1 MNNSNQIETESVFF
15 FFEGDILNIVYKEG
29 IDIELAHIKENIT
42 IRKKFQKTEKVLFM
56 VDFRKAW
63 HISKD
68 ARIFL
73 ASKEVTDLNSAMA
86 ILVEDLNSRLTAN
99 FFIKFNKP
107 ACPTKMFNSKK
118 EAITWLET
126 FR

>member
-15 FFEGDILNIVYKEG
+15 FFEDDILNIVYKE
-29 IDIELAHIKENIT
+29 DVDVELAHIKANIA
-42 IRKKFQKTEKVLFM
+42 IRKGFQKTEKALFM

-63 HISKD
+63 HISRD

-86 ILVEDLNSRLTAN
+86 ILVEDLNSTLTAN

-107 ACPTKMFNSKK
+107 ACPTKMFNSKV
-118 EAITWLET
+118 EAIKWLET

>member
-1 MNNSNQIETESVFF
+1 
-15 FFEGDILNIVYKEG
+15 
-29 IDIELAHIKENIT
+29 
-42 IRKKFQKTEKVLFM
+42 M

-63 HISKD
+63 HISRD

-73 ASKEVTDLNSAMA
+73 ASKEATDLNSAMA
-86 ILVEDLNSRLTAN
+86 ILVEDLNSTLTAN

-107 ACPTKMFNSKK
+107 ACPTKMFNSR
-118 EAITWLET
+118 ETALAWLET